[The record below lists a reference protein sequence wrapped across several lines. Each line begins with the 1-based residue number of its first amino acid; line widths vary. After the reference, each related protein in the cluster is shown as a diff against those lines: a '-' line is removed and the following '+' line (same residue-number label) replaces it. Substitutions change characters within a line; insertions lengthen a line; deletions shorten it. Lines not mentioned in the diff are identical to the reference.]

1 MAAEIYKCRIF
12 KVTGLDVIKENSY
25 KLHHVISVSE
35 LDLAPFKK
43 KLKERERELKTVVKA
58 FPELSIGKIAAKIPV
73 HEISFLGEEVME
85 EYNDESPLYMLVTV
99 HKGRR
104 GQYVTGWQTNPWL
117 TKFEFGR
124 IIDVEL
130 ELDCNAN
137 KDVMRKVSNAEGTV
151 WKGLCLVENIL
162 RKEGKLD
169 ERYKIQKD

>member
-12 KVTGLDVIKENSY
+12 EVTGLDVIKENSY

-35 LDLAPFKK
+35 LNLAPFKK
-43 KLKERERELKTVVKA
+43 KLKERERELKTIVKA
-58 FPELSIGKIAAKIPV
+58 FPELSIGKITAKIPV
-73 HEISFLGEEVME
+73 HEISFLGEEVTE
-85 EYNDESPLYMLVTV
+85 EYDKSLLNMLVIV
-99 HKGRR
+99 HKGYR
-104 GQYVTGWQTNPWL
+104 GQYVTGWQTVPWL

-124 IIDVEL
+124 IINVEL

-137 KDVMRKVSNAEGTV
+137 KDAMRKVSDAKGAKWN
-151 WKGLCLVENIL
+151 GLCLVENIL